1 MTDERASAA
10 PGDSFPPGA
19 AAVPEDAGAMLER
32 LLGGARQQLSAAAI
46 EGVAGGGAVR
56 VRMDGEQNVLGVKL
70 APEVVDPGD
79 IELLEDL
86 IVSALADAARQ
97 AQAAKLRSVGAL
109 AEMFGLG
116 GAFVGEPAGEDD

>member
-10 PGDSFPPGA
+10 PGGNESPGA
-19 AAVPEDAGAMLER
+19 AAFPGNAGAMLEQ
-32 LLGGARQQLSAAAI
+32 LLGGARQHLSAEAI

-56 VRMDGEQNVLGVKL
+56 VQMDGEQNVLGVSL

-79 IELLEDL
+79 IELLEEL

-97 AQAAKLRSVGAL
+97 ARAAKLRSVGAL

-116 GAFVGEPAGEDD
+116 GAFGGGPVEDD